1 LVAGPELMLEA
12 TAAQTMAVTL
22 HELAINAA
30 KFGAL
35 SVANGR
41 VQVTW
46 SRAADGLL
54 ILRWTE
60 TDGPPVKPPTR
71 YGFGT
76 RVMEDMIRSQLKG
89 EIVSI
94 GEQKVSPARSRY
106 RLRGCLSQGEHDRDV
121 QHSPSQGFGGGGTCF
136 SSQGRSGSK
145 QAHLGALEVQMV
157 ICGLPRSGS
166 SRVPAR
172 MPI

>member
-1 LVAGPELMLEA
+1 MVAGPELMLEA

-89 EIVSI
+89 EM
-94 GEQKVSPARSRY
+94 
-106 RLRGCLSQGEHDRDV
+106 
-121 QHSPSQGFGGGGTCF
+121 CF
-136 SSQGRSGSK
+136 DWRT
-145 QAHLGALEVQMV
+145 E
-157 ICGLPRSGS
+157 GLACEIAIPT
-166 SRVPAR
+166 
-172 MPI
+172 